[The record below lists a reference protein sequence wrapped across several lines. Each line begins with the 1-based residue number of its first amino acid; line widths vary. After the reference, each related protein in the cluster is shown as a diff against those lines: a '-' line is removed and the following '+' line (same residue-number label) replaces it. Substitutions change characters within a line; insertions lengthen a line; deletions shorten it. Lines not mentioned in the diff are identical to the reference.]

1 MIVGGQPLFYWLCYR
16 TSQSTCRRAQGD
28 HRDRAQMARIF
39 HAMVSTGKPYG
50 VTAYEEAYRERATR
64 QLKRRAQ
71 NFGFELVALAT

>member
-1 MIVGGQPLFYWLCYR
+1 
-16 TSQSTCRRAQGD
+16 
-28 HRDRAQMARIF
+28 MARIF